1 MDILLL
7 FLGISFLILGM
18 QFFRGKWL
26 RLLAGNF
33 WGDEQGKINSA
44 GAIKAG
50 KLLGPAVIVCGFSL
64 TCLIFDGSSFWQI
77 LGIGLLTI
85 SGLKTENRRI
95 I

>member
-50 KLLGPAVIVCGFSL
+50 KLLGPAVIV
-64 TCLIFDGSSFWQI
+64 
-77 LGIGLLTI
+77 
-85 SGLKTENRRI
+85 
-95 I
+95 